1 MHEGLVFKVALIGV
15 LGIGSQWLAWRFNLP
30 AIVLMSVAGLL
41 AGPVFGVL
49 SPTLDFGAF
58 LQPVIA
64 LAVAVILFE
73 GGLSLNFRE
82 LRGITRGVR
91 QLVLIGAPIGW
102 VLNSLAAHYLAG
114 LSWPVAIFFGGI
126 LVVTGPTVIIPLLR
140 QAKLAQRPAA
150 VLKWEGIINDPVGAL
165 FAILVFEYAISSGSD
180 LTFAGNVASLTASAA
195 VAGAIGYGCGR
206 ALALAFRRGWVPE
219 FLKAPIILAIVLA
232 CFEAANMVQK
242 EAGLLAVTAMGI
254 TLANS
259 RVHSIEEVRRFKENI
274 AVILVSAV
282 FVVLTATLTRDM
294 LGAVDWRLFAF
305 VAAVLFV
312 TRPLT
317 VWLSTIG
324 SDMTWQEKLL
334 VGWIAPRGIVAVAI
348 CGFFGPAFVNAGYP
362 DGAQLIIFTFAIVF
376 ATVLAHGFSIGWLAR
391 RLGLAT
397 ASRPGVMIVGASP
410 WSVALAETLRELE
423 VPVKLADRSWQHLRT
438 ARFSDI
444 PIYYGELL
452 SEATEH
458 RLDLNPYGYMLAVT
472 SNDDYNAL
480 VCTDFA
486 PEFGRTNVF
495 QLGIERGD
503 EDDPHGVSF
512 TLRGRTLFRS
522 GRSFEDLMKLHD
534 EGWDFQKTRLTE
546 EYDLD
551 AYLADRPEGAEM
563 LVVVGKGGS
572 LRFSTLRSRAQA
584 EPGDTVVSF
593 SPPVQRTTKAK
604 PDRPAQPRPV
614 AAGNNNGKSMEAGR
628 LP

>member
-1 MHEGLVFKVALIGV
+1 MTEDLVFKVALIGA

-41 AGPVFGVL
+41 AGPVFGIL

-58 LQPVIA
+58 IQPVIA

-82 LRGITRGVR
+82 LRGIGRGVR
-91 QLVLIGAPIGW
+91 QLVFIGVPIGW
-102 VLNSLAAHYLAG
+102 ALGSLAAHFLAG
-114 LSWPVAIFFGGI
+114 LSWPVAIFFGGV
-126 LVVTGPTVIIPLLR
+126 LVVTGPTVIIPMLR

-150 VLKWEGIINDPVGAL
+150 VLKWEGIINDPIGAL
-165 FAILVFEYAISSGSD
+165 LAILVFEYATFTGTD
-180 LTFAGNVASLTASAA
+180 LTFAGNAAWLTASAA
-195 VAGAIGYGCGR
+195 LAGAIGYGGGR
-206 ALALAFRRGWVPE
+206 LMAWSFRRGWVPE
-219 FLKAPIILAIVLA
+219 FLKAPVILALVLA
-232 CFEAANMVQK
+232 CYEAANTIHA

-274 AVILVSAV
+274 AIILVSAV

-294 LGAVDWRLFAF
+294 LGKVDWRLAAF
-305 VAAVLFV
+305 VATILFV
-312 TRPLT
+312 VRPLT

-324 SDMTWQEKLL
+324 SDMTWREKLL

-348 CGFFGPAFVNAGYP
+348 CGFFGTAFINAGYP
-362 DGAQLIIFTFAIVF
+362 DGGELIVLTFAIVF
-376 ATVLAHGFSIGWLAR
+376 ATVVAHGFSIGWLAR
-391 RLGLAT
+391 GLGLAT
-397 ASRPGVMIVGASP
+397 ASRPGVLIVGASP
-410 WSVALAETLRELE
+410 WSVELAQTLRELD
-423 VPVKLADRSWQHLRT
+423 VPVKLADRSWYHLRD
-438 ARFSDI
+438 ARFGEI
-444 PIYYGELL
+444 PIYYGEIL

-458 RLDLNPYGYMLAVT
+458 RLDLNPYGYLVAVT

-522 GRSFEDLMKLHD
+522 GRTYDDLMKLHD
-534 EGWDFQKTRLTE
+534 EGWNFQKTRLTE
-546 EYDLD
+546 EYALD
-551 AYLADRPEGAEM
+551 DYLADRPEGAEM
-563 LVVVGKGGS
+563 LVVVNTSGQ
-572 LRFSTLRSRAQA
+572 LVFSTQRERALGGA
-584 EPGDTVVSF
+584 
-593 SPPVQRTTKAK
+593 R
-604 PDRPAQPRPV
+604 
-614 AAGNNNGKSMEAGR
+614 
-628 LP
+628 

>member
-1 MHEGLVFKVALIGV
+1 MHEALVFKVALIGV
-15 LGIGSQWLAWRFNLP
+15 LGIGSQWLAWRYNLP

-73 GGLSLNFRE
+73 GGLSLNFKE
-82 LRGITRGVR
+82 LRGISRGVR
-91 QLVLIGAPIGW
+91 QLVFIGIPIGW
-102 VLNSLAAHYLAG
+102 ALNSLAAHYLAG
-114 LSWPVAIFFGGI
+114 LSWPVAIFFGGV

-150 VLKWEGIINDPVGAL
+150 VLKWEGIINDPIGAL
-165 FAILVFEYAISSGSD
+165 LAILVFEYATYSGTD
-180 LTFAGNVASLTASAA
+180 LTFTGNVASLTASAA
-195 VAGAIGYGCGR
+195 AAGAIGFGCGR
-206 ALALAFRRGWVPE
+206 ALAVAFRRGWVPE
-219 FLKAPIILAIVLA
+219 FLKAPVILAVVLA
-232 CFEAANMVQK
+232 CYEAANLIQT
-242 EAGLLAVTAMGI
+242 EAGLLSVTAMGV
-254 TLANS
+254 TLANA

-274 AVILVSAV
+274 AIILVSAV
-282 FVVLTATLTRDM
+282 FVVLTATLTWDM
-294 LGAVDWRLFAF
+294 LAAVDWRLAAF
-305 VAAVLFV
+305 VAAILFV
-312 TRPLT
+312 ARPLT

-348 CGFFGPAFVNAGYP
+348 CGFFGTALVNAGYP
-362 DGAQLIIFTFAIVF
+362 DGEQLIVFTFAIVF
-376 ATVLAHGFSIGWLAR
+376 ATVIAHGFSIGWLSR

-410 WSVALAETLRELE
+410 WSIEFAKTLHELE
-423 VPVKLADRSWQHLRT
+423 VPVKVADRSWGHLQK
-438 ARFSDI
+438 ARFNEL

-458 RLDLNPYGYMLAVT
+458 RLDLNPYGYLLAVT

-486 PEFGRTNVF
+486 PEFGRTNIF

-522 GRSFEDLMKLHD
+522 GRTFDDLIKLHD
-534 EGWDFQKTRLTE
+534 EGWNFQKTRLTE
-546 EYDLD
+546 EYALD
-551 AYLADRPEGAEM
+551 DYLADRPEGAEM
-563 LVVVGKGGS
+563 IVVVKKGGG
-572 LRFSTLRSRAQA
+572 LAFSTLRSRAQA
-584 EPGDTVVSF
+584 DPGDTVVSF
-593 SPPVQRTTKAK
+593 SPPVQRTTKPK
-604 PDRPAQPRPV
+604 PDRPPRARPV
-614 AAGNNNGKSMEAGR
+614 ASGNNAKPPEAGR